1 MILMNN
7 SKQTT
12 NQNNCIIFGNSD
24 IGNFII
30 ESLLNSNINYNITF
44 LTEEQINTKFNN
56 DINILFGNIYD
67 PKILKNLNFSN
78 TKLSI
83 CCSENTNL
91 NILTASYMKSLKA
104 ENIFC
109 CSYDTQYNNLL
120 NSKNIITFNPWNIP
134 NKLNSLWRT

>member
-1 MILMNN
+1 MNN

-12 NQNNCIIFGNSD
+12 DKNNCIIFGNSD
-24 IGNFII
+24 ISNFII
-30 ESLLNSNINYNITF
+30 ESLLNSNNNYNITF
-44 LTEEQINTKFNN
+44 LSEDPLNTKFSNE
-56 DINILFGNIYD
+56 INILNENIYD
-67 PKILKNLNFSN
+67 PKILKNLDFPN

-83 CCSENTNL
+83 CCSQNTNL

-120 NSKNIITFNPWNIP
+120 NSQNIITFNPWNIP
-134 NKLNSLWRT
+134 NKLNSFWRN

>member
-1 MILMNN
+1 MNN

-12 NQNNCIIFGNSD
+12 NKNNCIIFGNSD

-30 ESLLNSNINYNITF
+30 ESLLNSNTNYNITF
-44 LTEEQINTKFNN
+44 LSEEQINTKFNN

-67 PKILKNLNFSN
+67 PKIIKNLDFTN
-78 TKLSI
+78 TKLTI

-91 NILTASYMKSLKA
+91 NILPAFYMKSLKA

-134 NKLNSLWRT
+134 SKLNSFWRN

>member
-1 MILMNN
+1 MNN
-7 SKQTT
+7 SIQTT
-12 NQNNCIIFGNSD
+12 NKNNCIIFGNSD

-30 ESLLNSNINYNITF
+30 ESLLNSNTNYNITF
-44 LTEEQINTKFNN
+44 LSEEQINTKFNN

-67 PKILKNLNFSN
+67 PKIIKNLDFTN
-78 TKLSI
+78 TKLTI
-83 CCSENTNL
+83 CCSENTKL

-120 NSKNIITFNPWNIP
+120 NSKNIITFNPWNIQS
-134 NKLNSLWRT
+134 KLNSFWRN